1 MFISLTLRFKAL
13 YFGTKAFVSSHGN
26 IQVKVLSQHLCSLSL
41 PPAYSSPLPSV
52 FLSFSLSPGFC
63 SLSFPPASSQVFF
76 GWKNGRRV
84 NYFSC
89 CSVNILFPS
98 CGPPSETNQS
108 MAAGSISNGAL
119 QWTSNLAPSHPRPSL
134 WKQRWRREERTP
146 CPKPSSSFSM
156 FSVISAAVQ
165 VMSYERPLSPSTIWD
180 RDGERMEGLNR
191 TPCPEPCAR
200 FSMLHVIRCYVI
212 TVCYHQSV
220 AHLLILFSDESMV
233 KCVAQIKC
241 VCWACVCPQ
250 CESWVRLSTNQVSNW
265 FKCVSVCRLQVV
277 CAVGVG
283 GGWVLSC
290 VWSLDFMWFHAPR
303 EQYCVCVCCG
313 VCSVTQQLITVQWS
327 LISSCTLTHQLPLFC
342 SLVLSGSPCV
352 YSES

>member
-1 MFISLTLRFKAL
+1 MEQLSKVRHSTGENHCTVKCLSLTLRLKAL

-134 WKQRWRREERTP
+134 WKQRWRREERTL
-146 CPKPSSSFSM
+146 CPKPATSFSM

-165 VMSYERPLSPSTIWD
+165 VMSYERPVSPSTIWD

-212 TVCYHQSV
+212 TVCYHQSAYFIFRWKYGQV
-220 AHLLILFSDESMV
+220 CGTDQV
-233 KCVAQIKC
+233 CVLGMC
-241 VCWACVCPQ
+241 
-250 CESWVRLSTNQVSNW
+250 LSTVWELSVS
-265 FKCVSVCRLQVV
+265 L
-277 CAVGVG
+277 
-283 GGWVLSC
+283 
-290 VWSLDFMWFHAPR
+290 H
-303 EQYCVCVCCG
+303 
-313 VCSVTQQLITVQWS
+313 
-327 LISSCTLTHQLPLFC
+327 
-342 SLVLSGSPCV
+342 
-352 YSES
+352 